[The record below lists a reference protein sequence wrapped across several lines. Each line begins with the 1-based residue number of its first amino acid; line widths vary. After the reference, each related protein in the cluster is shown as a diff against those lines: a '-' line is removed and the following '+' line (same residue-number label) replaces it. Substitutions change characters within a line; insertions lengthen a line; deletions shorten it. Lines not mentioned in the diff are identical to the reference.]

1 MSEVVDLMD
10 KIRQMRIEK
19 NNARNERY
27 LIRNELVNFISFIT
41 RYDLDK
47 HELQGLKDF
56 AVDHVLKLNIKIA
69 EDLGLDE
76 PKNPTN
82 Y

>member
-1 MSEVVDLMD
+1 MSEVIDLKD
-10 KIRQMRIEK
+10 KIRQMRIDK

-27 LIRNELVNFISFIT
+27 LIRNELVVFASFLT

-47 HELQGLKDF
+47 HELQGLKDSL
-56 AVDHVLKLNIKIA
+56 VDYVLKLNIKIA
-69 EDLGLDE
+69 KDLGLDE

>member
-1 MSEVVDLMD
+1 MSDVVDLLD
-10 KIRQMRIEK
+10 KIRQMRTDK

-56 AVDHVLKLNIKIA
+56 AVDYVLKLSIKIA

>member
-1 MSEVVDLMD
+1 MSDVVDLLD
-10 KIRQMRIEK
+10 KIRQMRTDK

-56 AVDHVLKLNIKIA
+56 AVDYVLKLNIKIA